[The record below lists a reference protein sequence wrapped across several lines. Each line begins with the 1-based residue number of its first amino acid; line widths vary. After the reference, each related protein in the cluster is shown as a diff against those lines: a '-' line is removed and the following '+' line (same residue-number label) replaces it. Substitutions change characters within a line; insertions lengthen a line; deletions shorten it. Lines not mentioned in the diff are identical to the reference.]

1 MINKMDLTK
10 KERDTIIA
18 VGNSGSND
26 FPLRLVDLSLLLKVK
41 PPTAL
46 NLVRRLS
53 KKGCLKD
60 AKGMIIFTDKGKKAY
75 MELVE
80 NHRVMET
87 LMANSGM
94 DPDKA
99 CILSENIDYLIDHIS
114 VDRVFDNLGKPKICP
129 HGKKIEQMH

>member
-1 MINKMDLTK
+1 MINKMELTK
-10 KERDTIIA
+10 KERDTVIA
-18 VGNSGSND
+18 VGDSGNNA

-53 KKGCLKD
+53 QKGCLKD
-60 AKGMIIFTDKGKKAY
+60 EKGMIIFTDKGKKAY
-75 MELVE
+75 LELVE
-80 NHRVMET
+80 NHRVIET
-87 LMANSGM
+87 LMTNSGM

-99 CILSENIDYLIDHIS
+99 CILSENIDYLIDHNS
-114 VDRVFDNLGKPKICP
+114 VDRVFDKLGKPESCP

>member
-1 MINKMDLTK
+1 MINKMELTK
-10 KERDTIIA
+10 KERDTVIA
-18 VGNSGSND
+18 VGDSGNNA

-53 KKGCLKD
+53 RKGCLKD
-60 AKGMIIFTDKGKKAY
+60 EKGMIIFTDKGKKTY
-75 MELVE
+75 LELVE

-87 LMANSGM
+87 LMTSSGM

-99 CILSENIDYLIDHIS
+99 CILSENIDYLIDHNS
-114 VDRVFDNLGKPKICP
+114 VDRVFDKLGKPESCP
-129 HGKKIEQMH
+129 HGKKIEQIH